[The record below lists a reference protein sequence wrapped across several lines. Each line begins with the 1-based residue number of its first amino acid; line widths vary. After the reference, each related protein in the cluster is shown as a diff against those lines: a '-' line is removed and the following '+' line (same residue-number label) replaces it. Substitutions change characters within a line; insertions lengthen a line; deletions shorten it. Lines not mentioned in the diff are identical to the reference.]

1 MTEICSLKR
10 LVIYKSFRLKTLY
23 LFDLFVIPSN
33 NIEQWLIARQRIG
46 KQNNDASNE
55 NWKGM
60 EYNRIIRNMKL
71 YSKFE
76 CISLL
81 FRAEWFFKG
90 FCCRLQNF

>member
-1 MTEICSLKR
+1 MLSTEEFWSRKQ
-10 LVIYKSFRLKTLY
+10 
-23 LFDLFVIPSN
+23 FDPAGPNSTNNPGVIPSN

-55 NWKGM
+55 NWKGR
-60 EYNRIIRNMKL
+60 EYNRIIKNMKS

-81 FRAEWFFKG
+81 FRAECLFEE
-90 FCCRLQNF
+90 FCCRLQKF